1 MRSISRLLLLI
12 GLLLTTSAALAQNRL
27 ALPSELYVLTNEG
40 RIERYGLGSVGA
52 RSVSPTDL
60 YIIDFGLDALGERIA
75 YRTEQGIIVAGL
87 SGGEGIQLEG
97 ASAGLPP
104 YRGSGDTIAWS
115 PTGDALAYTTLDG
128 ARVYMEGG
136 GTPIFTNLTDGT
148 FQNLSWS
155 PAGTYLAAQTPEN
168 VWWIYRRDE
177 DTLSLASIIDSSV
190 GTAWVS
196 NNEIVFAPLNGG
208 LKLMNLNAAN
218 AQAVLLDENDTYRL
232 PYLTT
237 SDQLVFFGRPRNAD
251 YDEGY
256 GLLLRLSR
264 GAPQVETIG
273 QNPVPLSGLQ
283 WAPGGT
289 IMTLLQGGA
298 LALFDPVSGNGS
310 PMAVNNVVAFDW
322 APLHIIPTPMPPTA
336 IIPTAT
342 PTLPPPTPE
351 PTLSPLGFNIE
362 TVPGLTLSEAGFFL
376 APLGDITQVWQLPA
390 NGQNAYRF
398 TGSEAD
404 VTEFVA
410 APNNSGVAY
419 VVDGE
424 LWFQPFASSR
434 PIMIAA
440 LNGFAPITPSF
451 SPDAT
456 RVAYTDETANGG
468 GIWIAYLDGTPARR
482 VLPNTP
488 DSEGDNARRYRRPQ
502 FSPDGTRLLVD
513 AYAPEVTI
521 ATIFEIE
528 SGDIV
533 EIPPEDNDPRIITS
547 RWLPDGRIL
556 MWRDGAMTAPE
567 IDTGLYIFD
576 SVLPDVTPVEWVP
589 LPTDAQVRDVRQ
601 ITPGQYRT
609 LLSSVNDALIRVVDV
624 RGFDA
629 QSIAAIDNL
638 QAPRLSSDSRF
649 VAGYETLTDED
660 GDGIAEGPLIIADL
674 ERGGVF
680 RIAQPPAI
688 WNFRWVG
695 S

>member
-1 MRSISRLLLLI
+1 MRIITSILIFFAALFTASASLAQSRL
-12 GLLLTTSAALAQNRL
+12 G
-27 ALPSELYVLTNEG
+27 LPSELFVLTNEG

-52 RSVSPTDL
+52 QPVSPPDV

-75 YRTEQGIIVAGL
+75 YRTEEGLTVAGL
-87 SGGEGIQLEG
+87 SGGEGLQLEG

-115 PTGDALAYTTLDG
+115 PGGDALAYTTLAG
-128 ARVYMEGG
+128 ARVYLESGG
-136 GTPIFTNLTDGT
+136 SPIFIDLSDGI

-177 DTLSLASIIDSSV
+177 ESLSLASIIDSSV

-196 NNEIVFAPLNGG
+196 NDEIVFAPLDGG
-208 LKLMNLNAAN
+208 LKLMNLSAAN
-218 AQAVLLDENDTYRL
+218 AQATLLDNNDTYRL
-232 PYLTT
+232 PFLT
-237 SDQLVFFGRPRNAD
+237 SADQLVFFGRPRNAS

-256 GLLLRLSR
+256 GVLLRLSR
-264 GAPQVETIG
+264 GAPQVEAIG

-289 IMTLLQGGA
+289 VMTLLQGGA
-298 LALFDPVSGNGS
+298 LAMFDPVTGNGS
-310 PMAVNNVVAFDW
+310 PLAVNNVVAFDW
-322 APLHIIPTPMPPTA
+322 SPLRIIPTPMPPTA

-362 TVPGLTLSEAGFFL
+362 TVSGLALSSAAFFL
-376 APLGDITQVWQLPA
+376 APVGEITQVWQLPA
-390 NGQNAYRF
+390 NGGNPYRF
-398 TGSEAD
+398 TGSDAD

-419 VVDGE
+419 VVAGE
-424 LWFQPFASSR
+424 LWFQPLTSSR
-434 PIMIAA
+434 PIMLAA
-440 LNGFAPITPSF
+440 LNGFAPITASF
-451 SPDAT
+451 SPDSA
-456 RVAYTDETANGG
+456 RIAYTDETANGG
-468 GIWIAYLDGTPARR
+468 GIWIAYLDGTPAQRI
-482 VLPNTP
+482 LPNTTE
-488 DSEGDNARRYRRPQ
+488 SEDARRYRRPQ

-513 AYAPEVTI
+513 TYTSSATI
-521 ATIFEIE
+521 ATVYELE
-528 SGDIV
+528 SGEFV
-533 EIPPEDNDPRIITS
+533 EIPAEGNDPRVITS

-556 MWRDGAMTAPE
+556 MWRDGAMDAPE
-567 IDTGLYIFD
+567 IDTGLYVFD
-576 SVLPDVTPVEWVP
+576 SVLPDTTPVEWVP
-589 LPTDAQVRDVRQ
+589 LPSDAVVRDVRQ

-609 LLSSVNDALIRVVDV
+609 LLTSMNDALIRVVDL

-629 QSIAAIDNL
+629 EPIAAIDNL
-638 QAPRLSSDSRF
+638 QAPRLSPDSRF
-649 VAGYETLTDED
+649 VAGYETLMDED
-660 GDGIAEGPLIIADL
+660 GDGISEGPLIIADL

-680 RIAQPPAI
+680 RIAQPPTV
-688 WNFRWVG
+688 WNFRWIG